1 MSLVLPT
8 VYDSLIAVSLNAFRV
23 QLPGVVSWARPRGV
37 VRQGGVRSA
46 YPGPYVAGRA
56 AWTLVVQHAVA
67 TTGWVAPPVEAP
79 LLVEVEVVARGRRD
93 VDRVLS
99 AVLDALQAG
108 KAILD
113 DCRVTEVH
121 LVRRAPGRGEPPH
134 VDALLSVADTRPL
147 TKLLR
152 EVS

>member
-1 MSLVLPT
+1 MSW
-8 VYDSLIAVSLNAFRV
+8 S
-23 QLPGVVSWARPRGV
+23 RPRLQPLA
-37 VRQGGVRSA
+37 QGGVRTA
-46 YPGPYVAGRA
+46 YPGAYVAGRA
-56 AWTLVVQHAVA
+56 AWTLVVQHAVLA
-67 TTGWVAPPVEAP
+67 TGWVAPPIEAP
-79 LLVEVEVVARGRRD
+79 LLVEVDVVARGRRD

-108 KAILD
+108 GALLD

-121 LVRRAPGRGEPPH
+121 LVRRAPGRGEAAH

-147 TKLLR
+147 RPLK